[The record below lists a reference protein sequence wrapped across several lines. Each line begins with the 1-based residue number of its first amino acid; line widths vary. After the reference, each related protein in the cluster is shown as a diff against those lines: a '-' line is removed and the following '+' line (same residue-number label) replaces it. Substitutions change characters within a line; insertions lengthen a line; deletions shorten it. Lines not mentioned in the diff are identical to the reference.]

1 MAYEF
6 SGGNLNFL
14 ISDEGAQAPS
24 PKYLARWP
32 KEESFLDEEKKIK
45 SEYLFGLDQ
54 YQNLSFL
61 QAWMSI
67 KDVDLLL
74 AAQALDTVNQ
84 LGPYEGS
91 TALLRAHADRLSEI
105 FNTASGT
112 ITSVVGKA
120 LTEASNGFA
129 EGASALQEVSAEILE
144 WNPMPIEIRNAIGA
158 YAEDWADVFFEAS
171 FRYKGISEKFADI
184 QKWMMTV
191 YNLEVRIREKI
202 DELQQARIQELEA
215 YIARLEEWSAD
226 LRNFNKQFDKLVLEG
241 RKLSKQVIDSA
252 REVAE
257 GPIGSMA
264 KWIAIGIGGLVVLK
278 FMR

>member
-129 EGASALQEVSAEILE
+129 EGASAFQEVSAEILE

-202 DELQQARIQELEA
+202 DELQQARIQELKA